1 MEMLDIG
8 REKFYKIKNKIREK
22 LRRGGYFDWWR
33 NRI

>member
-22 LRRGGYFDWWR
+22 LRREGYDW
-33 NRI
+33 